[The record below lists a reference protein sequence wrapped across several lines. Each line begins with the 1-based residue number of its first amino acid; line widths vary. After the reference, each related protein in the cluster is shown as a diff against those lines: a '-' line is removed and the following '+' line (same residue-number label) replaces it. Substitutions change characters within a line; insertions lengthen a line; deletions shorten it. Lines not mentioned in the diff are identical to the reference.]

1 MKGFK
6 NKPAVLPAAEPS
18 AAKFG
23 EDQAAPEARGEIRFE
38 TSLEGGA
45 KGSGETGIAGHKKK
59 RAGSGLPPWLHIK
72 PQDRWPLVRVALVVV
87 LCISAGWYFVDFYGG
102 KDAQAGQALPGGGA
116 VTSASVSRA
125 GARGTVSA
133 TPTSM
138 PAPSASVKWTPT
150 AQEAKKRAEALSMPL
165 PAKPEEITQNT
176 DDGAVATAKY
186 AIELYNYAFATG
198 NVDEYAKLCKGTHK
212 SCATTPDVIKK
223 MHANGGWVDKLQV
236 TFTSGWVRKDIK
248 DELIVQLW
256 YYQSDGFEY
265 SGTGS
270 NLDLKQ
276 GKRAALVSL
285 SYNGSSW
292 QVEMIYVEKR

>member
-1 MKGFK
+1 MERLKISWL
-6 NKPAVLPAAEPS
+6 PMRVMVVLTLCVS
-18 AAKFG
+18 
-23 EDQAAPEARGEIRFE
+23 
-38 TSLEGGA
+38 
-45 KGSGETGIAGHKKK
+45 
-59 RAGSGLPPWLHIK
+59 
-72 PQDRWPLVRVALVVV
+72 VALCGVV
-87 LCISAGWYFVDFYGG
+87 FYSLRQ
-102 KDAQAGQALPGGGA
+102 AYAGQTSPGRHSEA
-116 VTSASVSRA
+116 TTSVSHT
-125 GARGTVSA
+125 GVSA
-133 TPTSM
+133 TASPRS
-138 PAPSASVKWTPT
+138 SASVKWTPT
-150 AQEAKKRAEALSMPL
+150 AQEAKKRNEALKMQAPVR
-165 PAKPEEITQNT
+165 PEEITQNT
-176 DDGAVATAKY
+176 DKGAVATAKY
-186 AIELYNYAFATG
+186 AIELYNYAFSTG

-285 SYNGSSW
+285 SYNGTSW

>member
-1 MKGFK
+1 MKNLK
-6 NKPAVLPAAEPS
+6 ITCLPVRIVIVLVFCVS
-18 AAKFG
+18 VTLCGVVFYSLR
-23 EDQAAPEARGEIRFE
+23 QA
-38 TSLEGGA
+38 
-45 KGSGETGIAGHKKK
+45 
-59 RAGSGLPPWLHIK
+59 
-72 PQDRWPLVRVALVVV
+72 
-87 LCISAGWYFVDFYGG
+87 Y
-102 KDAQAGQALPGGGA
+102 AGQALPGGRNVA
-116 VTSASVSRA
+116 TTSVSHA
-125 GARGTVSA
+125 GVSA
-133 TPTSM
+133 TASPRS
-138 PAPSASVKWTPT
+138 SASVKWTPT
-150 AQEAKKRAEALSMPL
+150 AQEAKKRNEALKMQAPVR
-165 PAKPEEITQNT
+165 PEEITQNT
-176 DDGAVATAKY
+176 DKGAVATAKY
-186 AIELYNYAFATG
+186 AIELYNYAFSTG

-276 GKRAALVSL
+276 GNRAALVSL
-285 SYNGSSW
+285 SYNGTSW

>member
-1 MKGFK
+1 MGL
-6 NKPAVLPAAEPS
+6 VLMERLKIS
-18 AAKFG
+18 W
-23 EDQAAPEARGEIRFE
+23 
-38 TSLEGGA
+38 
-45 KGSGETGIAGHKKK
+45 
-59 RAGSGLPPWLHIK
+59 LPMRVMVVLT
-72 PQDRWPLVRVALVVV
+72 LCVSVALCGVV
-87 LCISAGWYFVDFYGG
+87 FYSLRQ
-102 KDAQAGQALPGGGA
+102 AYAGQALPGRHSVA
-116 VTSASVSRA
+116 ITSVSHTGVNTTASPRS
-125 GARGTVSA
+125 SA
-133 TPTSM
+133 L
-138 PAPSASVKWTPT
+138 VKWTPT
-150 AQEAKKRAEALSMPL
+150 AQEAKKRNEALKMQAPVR
-165 PAKPEEITQNT
+165 PEGITQNT
-176 DDGAVATAKY
+176 DEGAVATAKY
-186 AIELYNYAFATG
+186 AIELYNYAFSTG

-285 SYNGSSW
+285 SYNGTSW
-292 QVEMIYVEKR
+292 QVEMIYVEKH

>member
-1 MKGFK
+1 MERLKISWL
-6 NKPAVLPAAEPS
+6 PMRVMVVLTLCVS
-18 AAKFG
+18 
-23 EDQAAPEARGEIRFE
+23 
-38 TSLEGGA
+38 
-45 KGSGETGIAGHKKK
+45 
-59 RAGSGLPPWLHIK
+59 
-72 PQDRWPLVRVALVVV
+72 VALCGVV
-87 LCISAGWYFVDFYGG
+87 FYSLRQ
-102 KDAQAGQALPGGGA
+102 AYAGQTSPGRHSEA
-116 VTSASVSRA
+116 TTS
-125 GARGTVSA
+125 VSA
-133 TPTSM
+133 TASPRS
-138 PAPSASVKWTPT
+138 SASVKWTPT
-150 AQEAKKRAEALSMPL
+150 AQEAKKRNEALKMQAPVR
-165 PAKPEEITQNT
+165 PEEITQNT
-176 DDGAVATAKY
+176 DKGAVATAKY
-186 AIELYNYAFATG
+186 AIESYNYAFSTG